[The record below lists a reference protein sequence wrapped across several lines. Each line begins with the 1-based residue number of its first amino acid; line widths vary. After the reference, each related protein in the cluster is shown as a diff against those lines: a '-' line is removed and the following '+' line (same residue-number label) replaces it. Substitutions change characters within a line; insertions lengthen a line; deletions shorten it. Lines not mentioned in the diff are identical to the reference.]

1 MENDSNN
8 APVATLQGTVK
19 FYNKDK
25 GFGFIHCKDTGK
37 DYYFH
42 ITNVVGDT
50 EPKSGYT
57 VEFTP
62 QTTKKGVSAV
72 NINILS
78 TETADN
84 NGRVKC
90 PSCGKSMVP
99 RIMFRYQAPYQSVC
113 PFCGEIYKQFGVG
126 CLPMAIII
134 IIPIIILANMISH

>member
-1 MENDSNN
+1 MENDSDN
-8 APVATLQGTVK
+8 APVAALQGTVK

-25 GFGFIHCKDTGK
+25 GFGFIHCKETGK

-62 QTTKKGVSAV
+62 QTTKKGVDAV

-78 TETADN
+78 TETTDN
-84 NGRVKC
+84 NGRVK
-90 PSCGKSMVP
+90 
-99 RIMFRYQAPYQSVC
+99 
-113 PFCGEIYKQFGVG
+113 
-126 CLPMAIII
+126 
-134 IIPIIILANMISH
+134 